1 MRFSSVAALAAVTGA
16 FAMAGPSL
24 AKDYFEGKTITVVV
38 PSGSGGT
45 FHIYCQLLQ
54 RHMGRHIPGKPDMI
68 IQNRPGAGGAKSARF
83 MMTAAPKDGTMIAMI
98 NPGTTMTPVLRPGI
112 GYDSKKFQW
121 LGALSVRTYT
131 IATYKGGGAINLAME
146 RGEVEGR
153 TNYYSGY
160 LGVRPHWIE
169 NRQLNFLATIGPARP
184 EVKDVPRIR
193 DMVKSGINRE
203 MLDLLESNFNVG
215 QGFYVPPGV
224 PKDVVA
230 ILRKSF
236 DSLVKDPEM
245 LKEAAA
251 RKVPAWSRSWQEV
264 EEAVSVGYGSRKE
277 VSEKLATILGFR
289 KDKK

>member
-1 MRFSSVAALAAVTGA
+1 
-16 FAMAGPSL
+16 
-24 AKDYFEGKTITVVV
+24 
-38 PSGSGGT
+38 
-45 FHIYCQLLQ
+45 
-54 RHMGRHIPGKPDMI
+54 
-68 IQNRPGAGGAKSARF
+68 
-83 MMTAAPKDGTMIAMI
+83 MMTAAPRDGTMIAMI

-112 GYDSKKFQW
+112 GYDSKRFQW

-131 IATYKGGGAINLAME
+131 IATYKDSPTKTMEDARKRETLLGSTGKSATSTTLPHFLNHILGTKFKVIHGYKGGGAVNLAME

-203 MLDLLESNFNVG
+203 MLNLLESNFNVG

-224 PKDVVA
+224 PKEVVA

-245 LKEAAA
+245 LKEAAD
-251 RKVPAWSRSWQEV
+251 RKVPTWSRSWQEV
-264 EEAVSVGYGSRKE
+264 EEAVRIGYGSRKE
-277 VSEKLATILGFR
+277 VQEKLATILGFR
-289 KDKK
+289 KPKM

>member
-1 MRFSSVAALAAVTGA
+1 
-16 FAMAGPSL
+16 
-24 AKDYFEGKTITVVV
+24 
-38 PSGSGGT
+38 
-45 FHIYCQLLQ
+45 
-54 RHMGRHIPGKPDMI
+54 
-68 IQNRPGAGGAKSARF
+68 
-83 MMTAAPKDGTMIAMI
+83 
-98 NPGTTMTPVLRPGI
+98 
-112 GYDSKKFQW
+112 
-121 LGALSVRTYT
+121 
-131 IATYKGGGAINLAME
+131 ME